1 MCGSG
6 SFVAKSCPTPAT
18 PWTVACQA
26 PLSMDSP
33 GKNTGVGCHFLL
45 QTCVLHCKLIPE
57 MMLLSRRD
65 SKGFHIDFLKI
76 IYLSFS
82 VLLDLCCSA
91 WAFSRRS
98 GFSRGGAQALEGEGF
113 RS

>member
-1 MCGSG
+1 MDGSLPG
-6 SFVAKSCPTPAT
+6 SSVHG
-18 PWTVACQA
+18 
-26 PLSMDSP
+26 DSP
-33 GKNTGVGCHFLL
+33 GKNTGVGCHFLF

-76 IYLSFS
+76 SYLSFS

-98 GFSRGGAQALEGEGF
+98 DFSCGGVQALEGEGF
-113 RS
+113 IIFGPAGSLLLCLGFL